1 MQKVT
6 THVYGAGEPM
16 ASVICYPTKSP
27 DFGRDVW
34 QKLALHHVNYNV
46 AGVQML

>member
-16 ASVICYPTKSP
+16 ASVICYLAKSP

>member
-6 THVYGAGEPM
+6 THVSGAGESM
-16 ASVICYPTKSP
+16 ASVICYLAKTP

-34 QKLALHHVNYNV
+34 QKQVLHHVSYN
-46 AGVQML
+46 ADGV